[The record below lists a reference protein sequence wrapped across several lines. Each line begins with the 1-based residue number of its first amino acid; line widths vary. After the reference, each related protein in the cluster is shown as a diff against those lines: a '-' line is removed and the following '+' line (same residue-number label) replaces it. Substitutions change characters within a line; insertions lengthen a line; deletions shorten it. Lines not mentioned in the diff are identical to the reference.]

1 MRKYPILVS
10 IVALLAVTDDVRAG
24 DRQDIVSVHKALFAA
39 WNANDIGVVRGF
51 YASNFTA
58 YHPNGNLLTSFDW
71 ERVKK
76 WHETGSINVGEPQH
90 LEIHISGSIAI
101 LTYYVR
107 LTVNFP
113 DGETET
119 QTRRSTT
126 VMTKA
131 SGQWKYLHYHG
142 SFLIPT
148 NPE

>member
-1 MRKYPILVS
+1 MRKCPILVS
-10 IVALLAVTDDVRAG
+10 VVALLAVTGDIKADDRE
-24 DRQDIVSVHKALFAA
+24 DIDSVHEALFAA
-39 WNANDIGVVRGF
+39 WNANDIGVVQGF
-51 YASNFTA
+51 YAPNFTA
-58 YHPNGNLLTSFDW
+58 YNPNGNLLTSFDW

-76 WHETGSINVGEPQH
+76 WHETGSINVGEPQQ

-107 LTVNFP
+107 LTVNFS

-126 VMTKA
+126 IMTKA

-142 SFLIPT
+142 SFLTPT
-148 NPE
+148 NSE

>member
-10 IVALLAVTDDVRAG
+10 VVALLAVTGDVRAG
-24 DRQDIVSVHKALFAA
+24 DREDIVSVQKALFAA
-39 WNANDIGVVRGF
+39 WNANDISVVQGF
-51 YASNFTA
+51 YAPNFTA
-58 YHPNGNLLTSFDW
+58 YQPDGNLLHSPDL
-71 ERVKK
+71 ERARK
-76 WHETGSINVGEPQH
+76 WHETGSINIGDPQH
-90 LEIHISGSIAI
+90 LEMNISGDVAI

-142 SFLIPT
+142 SFLTPI

>member
-1 MRKYPILVS
+1 MRKCPILVS
-10 IVALLAVTDDVRAG
+10 VVALLAVTGDIKADDRE
-24 DRQDIVSVHKALFAA
+24 DIVSVHEALFAA
-39 WNANDIGVVRGF
+39 WNANDIDVVQGF
-51 YASNFTA
+51 YAPNFTA
-58 YHPNGNLLTSFDW
+58 YNPNGNLLTSFDW

-107 LTVNFP
+107 LTVNFS

-126 VMTKA
+126 IMTKA

-142 SFLIPT
+142 SFLTPT

>member
-1 MRKYPILVS
+1 MCKWRIIAS
-10 IVALLAVTDDVRAG
+10 IVAFLVVTGDVRAG
-24 DRQDIVSVHKALFAA
+24 DREDIVSVHKALFAA
-39 WNANDIGVVRGF
+39 WNANDIGVVQGF
-51 YASNFTA
+51 YAPNFTV
-58 YHPNGNLLTSFDW
+58 YHPDGNLLSSPDW
-71 ERVKK
+71 ERARK
-76 WHETGSINVGEPQH
+76 WHEMGSINIGEPQH
-90 LEIHISGSIAI
+90 LEMNISGNIAI